1 MVLRVGR
8 IPFLVC
14 APFFHD
20 FLGKETQY
28 PNYSFV
34 EGPPSTLVSLLRV
47 GEIHLA
53 PASSIGYALTP
64 EKFVLAPD
72 LCTSCN
78 LEVRSVKLFSHYP
91 FEQLSS
97 RRIHLTTQSRTSVAL
112 VQILAELRYQVRPEF
127 VSSVPFD
134 STFDARLLIGD
145 EALLEDV
152 AGTFEFSYDL
162 ASLWLDWQGL
172 PFVFGAWSIH
182 RSALMSEYRSELR
195 AFLEDVTLSITHF
208 REDRKA
214 SLTKWLSYYPVALPQ
229 KIMENY
235 YNVIDYS
242 FTDDRK
248 LSLSLFFSLCYKM
261 GFIPQNPQLV
271 FL

>member
-1 MVLRVGR
+1 MVLRIGR

-28 PNYSFV
+28 PGYSFI
-34 EGPPSTLVSLLRV
+34 EGSPSALVSLLRM

-53 PASSIGYALTP
+53 PASSIGYALAP

-91 FEQLSS
+91 FEQLAS
-97 RRIHLTTQSRTSVAL
+97 RRVHLTAQSQTSAAL

-127 VSSVPFD
+127 VSNVPFD

-145 EALLEDV
+145 EALLEAV
-152 AGTFEFSYDL
+152 AGTFEYGYDL

-182 RSALMSEYRSELR
+182 RSALASEYRSQLDS
-195 AFLEDVTLSITHF
+195 FLEDVALSVTHF
-208 REDRKA
+208 RENRKA
-214 SLTKWLSYYPVALPQ
+214 SLDTWLSYYPVALPEEM
-229 KIMENY
+229 MENY

-248 LSLSLFFSLCYKM
+248 TSLSLFFSLCYKM